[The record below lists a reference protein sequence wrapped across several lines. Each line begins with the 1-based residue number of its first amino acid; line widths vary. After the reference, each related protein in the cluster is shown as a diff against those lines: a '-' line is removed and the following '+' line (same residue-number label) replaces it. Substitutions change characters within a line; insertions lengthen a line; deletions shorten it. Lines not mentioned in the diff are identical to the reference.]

1 MIEEEMQRVPSF
13 AVQAKRRWV
22 ASLLRLAVLF
32 AAAISVALAASPAQ
46 AHQQGRSYCSV
57 TTVPGG
63 LDVTVE
69 TSFEHL
75 VPVLGLAS
83 PQPSDA
89 DVLAARERL
98 AQQLEDRVQARTAE
112 GPCRVASD
120 PPLLATRENTR
131 VAEVTLHYQCP
142 PGPVT
147 LRNTWRFDVD
157 PNGEVVCAID
167 GAAWVFRAGIEE
179 ADLGAPPTLGQVLRS
194 FVGSGALHVFGG
206 IDHVLFIVALL
217 VAAASA
223 RQKSLVA
230 GLKATA
236 AVVTGF
242 TLGHSVTLIGAGLD
256 WVRLDSR
263 LTESVIA
270 LSIVVVGVENIVRSE
285 VRWRMLTA
293 TLFGLVHGFGFATVL
308 AETELPRRGAVWA
321 LLAFNLGIEAA
332 QLLIVLLLFPPLAL
346 AARKSWFR
354 SGVLIPVSAT
364 VAVLASVWFVKRAGH
379 VEFLPWLGS

>member
-1 MIEEEMQRVPSF
+1 MIEPEIQRLPSLSVPNPR
-13 AVQAKRRWV
+13 A
-22 ASLLRLAVLF
+22 LIF
-32 AAAISVALAASPAQ
+32 AACTALAALLFAGGAA
-46 AHQQGRSYCSV
+46 AHQQGQSYCNV
-57 TTVPGG
+57 TTVVGG
-63 LDVTVE
+63 IDVTVE

-75 VPVLGLAS
+75 VPVLGLGS
-83 PQPSDA
+83 LKPQDSEI
-89 DVLAARERL
+89 LAARDRL
-98 AQQLEDRVQARTAE
+98 AQQLEDHVQARTPA
-112 GPCRVASD
+112 GPCQVASD
-120 PPLLATRENTR
+120 APILDTREGVR

-157 PNGEVVCAID
+157 PSSETVCAID
-167 GAAWVFRAGIEE
+167 GAAWVFRVGIEE
-179 ADLGAPPTLGQVLRS
+179 ADLGAPPTLGQVMGS
-194 FVGSGALHVFGG
+194 FVGSGMLHVFGG

-223 RQKSLVA
+223 RQESLAA

-256 WVRLDSR
+256 LVRLPPR

-270 LSIVVVGVENIVRSE
+270 LSIVVVGVENIARKE
-285 VRWRMLTA
+285 IRWRMLTA

-332 QLLIVLLLFPPLAL
+332 QLTIVALLFPPLAL
-346 AARKSWFR
+346 AARRSWFR
-354 SGVLIPVSAT
+354 GGMLIPVSAT
-364 VAVLASVWFVKRAGH
+364 VAVLASLWFVKRAAH

>member
-1 MIEEEMQRVPSF
+1 MIGQEMQRVPSF
-13 AVQAKRRWV
+13 GGRAKARG
-22 ASLLRLAVLF
+22 LLLAWF
-32 AAAISVALAASPAQ
+32 SIAVALCLALTTFVAE

-57 TTVPGG
+57 TTVTGG
-63 LDVTVE
+63 VDVTVE

-75 VPVLGLAS
+75 VPVLGLSSA
-83 PQPSDA
+83 QPTD
-89 DVLAARERL
+89 DEVLAARERL
-98 AQQLEDRVQARTAE
+98 AQQLEDRVQARTAA
-112 GPCRVASD
+112 GPCSVTSD

-131 VAEVTLHYQCP
+131 VAEVALHYQCP

-157 PNGEVVCAID
+157 PKSEVVCAVD
-167 GAAWVFRAGIEE
+167 GAGWVFRVGIEE

-194 FVGSGALHVFGG
+194 FVVSGAFHVFGG

-217 VAAASA
+217 VAAAAA
-223 RQKSLVA
+223 RQKSLTA

-270 LSIVVVGVENIVRSE
+270 LSIVVVGIENIVRSE
-285 VRWRMLTA
+285 VRWRMITA

-321 LLAFNLGIEAA
+321 LLAFNLGIELA
-332 QLLIVLLLFPPLAL
+332 QLAIVLVLFPPLAL
-346 AARKSWFR
+346 AARRSWFR
-354 SGVLIPVSAT
+354 SGVLIPISAT
-364 VAVLASVWFVKRAGH
+364 VAVLASLWFIKRAGH